1 MTLGC
6 GHAAISDFS
15 FYFLSGGN
23 NMFKKALAVS
33 IAAVAVLVTAL
44 PASAATFTSTDGI
57 LSIELPNDN
66 WTQIQD
72 PAKWIALSDGANL
85 ITIEHFSNGEKLPDI
100 PVADSHYINTL
111 SAAFSTPNEVF
122 VANGFV
128 TDSLVMDQVN
138 KALLS
143 IEILK
148 YGTKQAVADNSAVSA
163 SEFSI
168 APADM
173 TKYVKV
179 NAGTLSV
186 RNGFSV
192 DSTLIGS
199 LANGATVKITGVVQ
213 RNGSDYGWYQ
223 IAYNNGS
230 GFVSADYLSDAP
242 TAGAAAQPAST
253 GSSAGSTGSSAS
265 SAPASASQ
273 PAQSAES
280 SSAGSSD
287 TLLIYSEGSGRPV
300 YITGSDGHFYDG
312 FGNEYYR
319 NADGS
324 FSDGSGTYS
333 TTMTENAPQTE
344 ILGLV
349 SEGSGRPVSIMANE
363 DDSFTDE
370 AGNEYFPQEDGTFV
384 DEDGNSYDVNDSN
397 E

>member
-1 MTLGC
+1 
-6 GHAAISDFS
+6 
-15 FYFLSGGN
+15 
-23 NMFKKALAVS
+23 MFKKALAVS

-242 TAGAAAQPAST
+242 TASLQQPS
-253 GSSAGSTGSSAS
+253 
-265 SAPASASQ
+265 
-273 PAQSAES
+273 
-280 SSAGSSD
+280 
-287 TLLIYSEGSGRPV
+287 LL
-300 YITGSDGHFYDG
+300 
-312 FGNEYYR
+312 
-319 NADGS
+319 A
-324 FSDGSGTYS
+324 
-333 TTMTENAPQTE
+333 
-344 ILGLV
+344 
-349 SEGSGRPVSIMANE
+349 
-363 DDSFTDE
+363 
-370 AGNEYFPQEDGTFV
+370 
-384 DEDGNSYDVNDSN
+384 
-397 E
+397 